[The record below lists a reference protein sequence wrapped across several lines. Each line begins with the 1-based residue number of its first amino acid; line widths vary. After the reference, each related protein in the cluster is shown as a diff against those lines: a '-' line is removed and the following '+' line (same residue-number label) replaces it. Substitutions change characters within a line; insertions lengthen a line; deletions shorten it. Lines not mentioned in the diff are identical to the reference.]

1 MRGSQGQ
8 LVVISQGTSDNNG
21 DFNGNGNGG
30 GQNGGNNC
38 GCKESGSMLMRKMR
52 DAMLVTP
59 ADVTGIV
66 DRLED
71 KKLVRRTSGEGDRR
85 ATIIEITAEGK
96 ALYDKAA
103 KKKDYMIPK
112 ALAKFTK
119 DELLTLSRLLEKF

>member
-103 KKKDYMIPK
+103 KKKDYMIQ
-112 ALAKFTK
+112 
-119 DELLTLSRLLEKF
+119 